1 MISKR
6 LGALSA
12 YRGAQEKE
20 NSDLLVATCILYY
33 QERSWIGYFIV
44 LIVFNKYTTNM
55 LTPLASTV
63 VHRPEEQWQMA
74 GWDLPLQGIYSQF

>member
-1 MISKR
+1 
-6 LGALSA
+6 
-12 YRGAQEKE
+12 
-20 NSDLLVATCILYY
+20 
-33 QERSWIGYFIV
+33 
-44 LIVFNKYTTNM
+44 M